1 MDDDIASLNY
11 DCNYNLYLAK
21 RLVIDMKK
29 VRDRQNAVKWLR
41 FLMNNTSNDIVEIK
55 LRNDFMHYLVLNL
68 QEGQLGSPFDKPPPI
83 VASLM
88 EIADFIVS
96 KFVFFFYYNFLS
108 SKSSSISLLYYFTS
122 HCITPN
128 DKIDD
133 VIDDGLDST
142 NDLEDPDKE
151 KSMIASL
158 SPDNGEFLASQPVP
172 HHGSFCYLAITSK
185 KKDN

>member
-29 VRDRQNAVKWLR
+29 FRDRQNAVKWLR
-41 FLMNNTSNDIVEIK
+41 FLMNNTSNDIVEIR

-68 QEGQLGSPFDKPPPI
+68 QEGQLKSPFDKPPPI
-83 VASLM
+83 IGSLT
-88 EIADFIVS
+88 EIADFI
-96 KFVFFFYYNFLS
+96 
-108 SKSSSISLLYYFTS
+108 
-122 HCITPN
+122 PN
-128 DKIDD
+128 NKIND

-142 NDLEDPDKE
+142 NDFEDPDKE

-158 SPDNGEFLASQPVP
+158 SPDDGAFLASQPVP